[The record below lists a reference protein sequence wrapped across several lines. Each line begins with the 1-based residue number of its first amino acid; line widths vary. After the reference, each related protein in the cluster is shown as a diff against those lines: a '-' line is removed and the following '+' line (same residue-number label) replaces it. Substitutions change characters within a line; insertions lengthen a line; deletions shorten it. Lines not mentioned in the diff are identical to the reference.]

1 MLIRKYEINDKN
13 KIEHI
18 GKLLHDNYTF
28 NLDDFSKCLVIIDD
42 NKIVGFIVYS
52 IIYERSEIVDIVI
65 DSDYRKKSY
74 GYKLLECAINDIIK
88 NNCENISLE
97 VNSINI
103 PAINLYKKFNFN
115 TVSVRKK
122 YYGISD
128 AYLMIKNL
136 RW

>member
-28 NLDDFSKCLVIIDD
+28 NLDNFSKCLVITDD

-52 IIYERSEIVDIVI
+52 IIYERAEIVDIVI
-65 DSDYRKKSY
+65 DSNYRKKSY

-136 RW
+136 R